1 MTYVFILGKILFGGY
16 FIKSGYAHFKNVTM
30 LTGYAQSKK
39 IPSPKIA
46 VLVSGA
52 LMLLGGIGIIVGPY
66 TQLAT
71 LLVLLFLVPT
81 TLLMHQY
88 WKITDPMQKMGEEIN
103 FYKNVALIGSL
114 MMIFCLVSL
123 L

>member
-1 MTYVFILGKILFGGY
+1 MMYVYILGKVLFGGY
-16 FIKSGYAHFKNVTM
+16 FIRGGYGHFKNLGM
-30 LTGYAQSKK
+30 LTGYAQSKG
-39 IPSPKIA
+39 IPAPKYA
-46 VLVSGA
+46 VFLSGV
-52 LMLLGGIGIIVGPY
+52 LMVLGGAGIIVGPY

-81 TLLMHQY
+81 TLMMHQY
-88 WKITDPMQKMGEEIN
+88 WKVTDPAQKMGEEIN